1 MSIEEICF
9 RYNIDNYTI
18 NDDGSIDVNDHV
30 FLDNKKNPDAS
41 PITEL
46 PLRFNKVTKNFY
58 CQENALTDLKGCPIE
73 VGGSFYCDDNSLTT
87 LKGGPEKVGK
97 HFSSKHNL
105 LTSLE
110 FAPKEVGEDFIF
122 QRNLLTT
129 LKGCPKSIG
138 RDFICHENRLVDIDF
153 IPDSIKRKFQIHG
166 NPISSI
172 FNEANMDFLKAF
184 KTYKI
189 IKDGVLNLKR
199 LKYLSESFDL
209 DINLNEI
216 EKYYLIKVK

>member
-1 MSIEEICF
+1 MLLSKDEIVSFCEI
-9 RYNIDNYTI
+9 YGISNYTI
-18 NDDGSIDVNDHV
+18 KDDGTVDVDGSVYIDYCN
-30 FLDNKKNPDAS
+30 LTK
-41 PITEL
+41 L
-46 PLRFNKVTKNFY
+46 PLKFGTVTGWFNCSRN
-58 CQENALTDLKGCPIE
+58 L
-73 VGGSFYCDDNSLTT
+73 LTT
-87 LKGGPEKVGK
+87 LEGSPKRVFGTFTCNNNK
-97 HFSSKHNL
+97 

-110 FAPKEVGEDFIF
+110 GGPETVGFKFICSHN
-122 QRNLLTT
+122 QLTT

-153 IPDSIKRKFQIHG
+153 IPDSIEGRFQIYG

-189 IKDGVLNLKR
+189 IKEGVLYLKR

-216 EKYYLIKVK
+216 EEYYLIKVK

>member
-1 MSIEEICF
+1 MSIEEICEK
-9 RYNIDNYTI
+9 YEIINYTI
-18 NDDGSIDVNDHV
+18 KDDGTVDVDGSV
-30 FLDNKKNPDAS
+30 YLDYCNL
-41 PITEL
+41 TEL
-46 PLRFNKVTKNFY
+46 PLKFGTVTGWFNCSRN
-58 CQENALTDLKGCPIE
+58 L
-73 VGGSFYCDDNSLTT
+73 LTT
-87 LKGGPEKVGK
+87 LEGSPKVVYGS
-97 HFSSKHNL
+97 FTCNNNQ

-110 FAPKEVGEDFIF
+110 GGPENVGFKF
-122 QRNLLTT
+122 VCSMNKLTT

-138 RDFICHENRLVDIDF
+138 KDFICHNNRLVNIDF
-153 IPDSIKRKFQIHG
+153 IPDSIKGKFQIHD

-199 LKYLSESFDL
+199 LKYLSESFYL

-216 EKYYLIKVK
+216 EEYYLIKVK

>member
-1 MSIEEICF
+1 MLLSKDEIVSFCE
-9 RYNIDNYTI
+9 IHGISNYTI
-18 NDDGSIDVNDHV
+18 KDDGTVDVDGSV
-30 FLDNKKNPDAS
+30 YLDYCKL
-41 PITEL
+41 TEL
-46 PLRFNKVTKNFY
+46 PLKFGTVTGWFN
-58 CQENALTDLKGCPIE
+58 C
-73 VGGSFYCDDNSLTT
+73 SR
-87 LKGGPEKVGK
+87 
-97 HFSSKHNL
+97 NL

-110 FAPKEVGEDFIF
+110 GSPKVVFGTFTCNNNQLTSLEGGPENVGFKFICSNN
-122 QRNLLTT
+122 QLTT